1 MTTLSPAYAPTS
13 YDDFPRGFFGV
24 LEGVSGVGKSTL
36 ARVLAKR
43 LEATALHT
51 LTLPHEGWAAEARLQ
66 LRALP
71 QFAFYLSG
79 LLHTSDRVRQ
89 ALTAG
94 PVIADRYRSS
104 VVACHA
110 AAHGV
115 TTEDVSRLLA
125 PFHEYLA
132 CPYRTFYLRC
142 SEDVLRERMRGKQ
155 DLKQDDADLFEV
167 PHRLKQLL
175 ANFETVA
182 SGDPTAVVLDTD
194 GRSPDEL
201 ADEILMYVEGDRA

>member
-1 MTTLSPAYAPTS
+1 MYAPIP

-51 LTLPHEGWAAEARLQ
+51 LTVPHEGWAQEARLQ

-79 LLHTSDRVRQ
+79 LLHASDRARQ

-94 PVIADRYRSS
+94 AVIADRYTAS
-104 VVACHA
+104 VIACHA
-110 AAHGV
+110 AVHGV
-115 TTEDVSRLLA
+115 TTEDVTRLLA
-125 PFHEYLA
+125 PFRDYLA
-132 CPYRTFYLRC
+132 RPDRTFYLRC
-142 SEDVLRERMRGKQ
+142 SEDVLRERMRSKR
-155 DLKQDDADLFEV
+155 DLKQDDRDLFEV
-167 PHRLKQLL
+167 PGRLKQLL
-175 ANFETVA
+175 VNFESVA
-182 SGDPTAVVLDTD
+182 AGDPTAVVLDTD
-194 GRSPDEL
+194 DRSPDQL
-201 ADEILMYVEGDRA
+201 ADEILKYMEGERA

>member
-1 MTTLSPAYAPTS
+1 MSLPPAYAPIP

-43 LEATALHT
+43 LGATALHT
-51 LTLPHEGWAAEARLQ
+51 LTLPHQGWAEEARLR

-71 QFAFYLSG
+71 QFGFYLSG
-79 LLHTSDRVRQ
+79 LLHTSDRARQ
-89 ALTAG
+89 ELTAG

-104 VVACHA
+104 VIACHA

-115 TTEDVSRLLA
+115 AAEDVTRLLD
-125 PFHEYLA
+125 PFDDYLA
-132 CPYRTFYLRC
+132 APDRTFYLRC
-142 SEDVLRERMRGKQ
+142 SEEALRERMRSKQ
-155 DLKQDDADLFEV
+155 DLKQDDTDLFEV

-182 SGDPTAVVLDTD
+182 AGDPTAVVLDTD
-194 GRSPDEL
+194 GRTPDQL
-201 ADEILMYVEGDRA
+201 ADEILTYVEGGRA